1 MKKMQ
6 ENWRAI
12 SGSACI
18 NQSATLATAAHLRYF
33 VVMIAI
39 RAITEAS
46 FRAAQSCA
54 TLSALLLLIGGR
66 RAR

>member
-12 SGSACI
+12 FGSPRI

-33 VVMIAI
+33 IVMIVI
-39 RAITEAS
+39 RAISEAS
-46 FRAAQSCA
+46 FRAADG
-54 TLSALLLLIGGR
+54 ALLLLIGGR